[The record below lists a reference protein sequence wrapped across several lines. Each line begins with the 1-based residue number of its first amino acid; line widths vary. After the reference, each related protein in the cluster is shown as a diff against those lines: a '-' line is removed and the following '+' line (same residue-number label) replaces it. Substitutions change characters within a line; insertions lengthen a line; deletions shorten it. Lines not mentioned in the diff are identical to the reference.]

1 MIAGLT
7 AFSVAWLGMAGAVAA
22 LDPAGAKEGRAVHEP
37 HHSIRYEFG
46 SKFASGYFVRE
57 SAACVVF
64 LMVAERHDPAGS
76 LPPTAA
82 RLRLA
87 LQPGQI
93 AGLDSEE
100 GRSLNLICGA
110 DAAVL
115 LVDTG
120 EREKLAVVQDAALRS
135 AVGQTP

>member
-1 MIAGLT
+1 MIARLT

-22 LDPAGAKEGRAVHEP
+22 LDPSGAVESRTVHEP
-37 HHSIRYEFG
+37 DQSISYEFG

-57 SAACVVF
+57 SATCVVF
-64 LMVAERHDPAGS
+64 LMVAERYDPDGS
-76 LPPTAA
+76 LPTTAA
-82 RLRLA
+82 RFRLA

-100 GRSLNLICGA
+100 GRSLNLVCGA

-115 LVDTG
+115 IVDAG
-120 EREKLAVVQDAALRS
+120 EREKLAALQDAALRS